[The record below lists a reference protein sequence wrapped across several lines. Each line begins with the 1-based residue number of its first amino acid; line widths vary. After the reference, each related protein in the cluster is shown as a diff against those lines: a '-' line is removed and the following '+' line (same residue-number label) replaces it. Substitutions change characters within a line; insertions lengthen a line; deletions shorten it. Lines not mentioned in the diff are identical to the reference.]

1 MTTIRRE
8 DIELLAPAGDWDC
21 MRAAVANGA
30 DAIFFG
36 VEKFNARAR
45 ANNFRMDELPEI
57 MSFLHSY
64 GVKGFLTFN
73 ILVFED
79 ELRDAKELIETCMDA
94 GVDAVIV
101 QDLGLVKMIREI
113 SPDFPI
119 HGSTQMTITSPEAVE
134 FTKPFDMER
143 VVLGRENNLKQI
155 RKIGE
160 QAKLPMEVFVHG
172 AICVSYSGQCL
183 TSEMW
188 GGRSANRGECAQA
201 CRLPYDMMVDG
212 EHKPMG
218 DVTYLLSPKDLA
230 AIDIVP
236 ELIEAGVT
244 SFKIEGRMKQ
254 PEYVAN
260 VVSKY
265 RKAIDDYFDGQ
276 WTGPSKEEVR
286 ELEQSFSR
294 GFTHGFLKGTNNKQ
308 LVDGTFPKSR
318 GVYVGRVEQVLRDG
332 VVCKIEAPLKR
343 GDGIGFDAG
352 DPTQKEEGGR
362 IYDLRRKGVK
372 LEGEAQVGWIID
384 IIPGRND
391 VNLRRVKVGDR
402 IWKTSDPALDKRMR
416 ATFET
421 EKPYRVFPVHVKAEG
436 RVGEPLRT
444 WWTDVQKGTVVQVDS
459 ELLLEEAKKR
469 PMDEALLEEQ
479 FGRLGGTVYQL
490 EKLDVSLEGD
500 LIVPMRELNAIRRQA
515 VEQLAGERPKPPV
528 YTKREADPFADAY
541 PDHKGIPYGGGQLT
555 ALCRSLEQVKAA
567 VKTPVAMIYVDFEF
581 IKQFPEAIAVCR
593 EAGKPVALV
602 TPRIHMP
609 LENGYHRNILKL
621 KPDAVLVRNTG
632 ALNFYLQAKA
642 EWEQLRAAM
651 VIGTG
656 QGEASGQRSE
666 AVTRLVD
673 STSTVEARNAKGS
686 TMAQEAG
693 NDINASAPISAD
705 NGDSNGPAAS
715 DKGTGSPGASNA
727 SAEHNLHVRV
737 NDEGHNASKDH
748 SNPIDGIATTSIG
761 AWREQ
766 EHEASG
772 GILGTNDVPDTFPLL
787 IGDFSLNVANHKA
800 VELFVEAGLD
810 SITPSYDLN
819 IQQMVDMLGYADTS
833 KLEIVIHQ
841 HLPMFHT
848 EHCVYCTFLSEGT
861 DYTNCG
867 RPCEEHRVSLR
878 DRIGMSHPVRVDE
891 GCRNTVYNAI
901 EQSGAEYLKHFLD
914 LGVGSY
920 RVEFLEETS
929 EQVHEVIDL
938 YARALRGEIS
948 GTQVWRQLKATNQLG
963 VTRGQ
968 LVK

>member
-1 MTTIRRE
+1 MMNTNTKLQRG

-57 MSFLHSY
+57 MSYLHSY

-79 ELRDAKELIETCMDA
+79 ELKDAQHLIEVCMAA

-101 QDLGLVKMIREI
+101 QDLGLVKMIREL

-134 FTKPFDMER
+134 FTKPYGMER

-155 RKIGE
+155 QKIGE
-160 QAKLPMEVFVHG
+160 EAKLPMEVFVHG

-212 EHKPMG
+212 EHHPMG

-265 RKAIDDYFDGQ
+265 RKAIDDYVDGK
-276 WTGPSKEEVR
+276 WSGPSKEEVR
-286 ELEQSFSR
+286 ELQQSFSR

-318 GVYVGRVEQVLRDG
+318 GVYLGRVEQVLRDG
-332 VVCKIEAPLKR
+332 VVCKLEAPLKR

-362 IYDLRRKGVK
+362 VYDIRRKGVK
-372 LEGEAQVGWIID
+372 LEGEAEEGWIVD
-384 IIPGRND
+384 IVPGRND
-391 VNLRRVKVGDR
+391 VNLRRVKAGDR

-421 EKPYRVFPVHVKAEG
+421 EKPYRVFPMHVRVEG

-444 WWTDVQKGTVVQVDS
+444 WWTDVQKGNTVQVDS
-459 ELLLEEAKKR
+459 ELLLETAQKR
-469 PMDEALLEEQ
+469 PMDEALLQEQ

-490 EKLDVSLEGD
+490 EMLDVALEGD
-500 LIVPMRELNAIRRQA
+500 VIVPMRELNAIRRHA
-515 VEQLAGERPKPPV
+515 VEQLTGERPKPPV
-528 YTKREADPFADAY
+528 YEQRAVDAMADAVLE
-541 PDHKGIPYGGGQLT
+541 HTAVPYGAARLT
-555 ALCRSLEQVKAA
+555 ALCRTLEQVQQAVQTEAA
-567 VKTPVAMIYVDFEF
+567 LIYADFEF
-581 IKQFPEAIAVCR
+581 IKQFPAAIEACR
-593 EAGKPVALV
+593 AAGKPIALV

-609 LENGYHRNILKL
+609 NENGYHRNILKL

-632 ALNFYLQAKA
+632 ALQFYLQAKA
-642 EWEQLRAAM
+642 EWEQ
-651 VIGTG
+651 
-656 QGEASGQRSE
+656 
-666 AVTRLVD
+666 
-673 STSTVEARNAKGS
+673 
-686 TMAQEAG
+686 AQAEAG
-693 NDINASAPISAD
+693 AD
-705 NGDSNGPAAS
+705 AA
-715 DKGTGSPGASNA
+715 D
-727 SAEHNLHVRV
+727 
-737 NDEGHNASKDH
+737 
-748 SNPIDGIATTSIG
+748 ATS
-761 AWREQ
+761 RE
-766 EHEASG
+766 S
-772 GILGTNDVPDTFPLL
+772 FPQL

-800 VELFVEAGLD
+800 VQVFTEAGLD
-810 SITPSYDLN
+810 RITPSYDLN
-819 IQQMVDMLGYADTS
+819 IQQMVDMLGHSDTT

-891 GCRNTVYNAI
+891 GCRNTVYNAV
-901 EQSGAEYLKHFLD
+901 EQSGAEYLAHFME

-920 RVEFLEETS
+920 RVEFLEETP
-929 EQVHEVIDL
+929 EQVSEVIDL
-938 YARALRGEIS
+938 YSRAMRGEIS
-948 GTQVWRQLKATNQLG
+948 GTQVWRKLKATNQLG